1 MKQKLTTSIDQKEVE
16 TLKRELYQQKNDKYL
31 MGQEINELK
40 SELKR
45 MKAEFDRQKDEMKK
59 LNSVEI
65 SRTQ

>member
-1 MKQKLTTSIDQKEVE
+1 
-16 TLKRELYQQKNDKYL
+16 